1 MSNKKQMLY
10 TPEGYKVLTDE
21 LDYLK
26 TVRRE
31 EIKEAI
37 AVAKGFGDLSENA
50 EYDEA
55 RNDQAKT
62 EARIKELEELV
73 ANAVIVDETK
83 IDNSIVSLGSVVTV
97 YDVEED
103 EEIKYSIVGSNEANP
118 MEHKISDQSPI
129 GKALMGA
136 KAGDTVTVESPS
148 GYVIA
153 SAALLF
159 ILPIVIAALFYGAVY
174 MVYPEYAPIGAL
186 CGVILCYAVI
196 FLIEKITKKKKILM

>member
-10 TPEGYKVLTDE
+10 TQEGYKALTDE

-55 RNDQAKT
+55 RNEQAKT
-62 EARIKELEELV
+62 EARISELEELV
-73 ANAVIVDETK
+73 ENAVIVDESK
-83 IDNSIVSLGSVVTV
+83 IDTGIVSLGSVVTV

-118 MEHKISDQSPI
+118 MEGKISDQSPI
-129 GKALMGA
+129 GRALMGA
-136 KAGDTVTVESPS
+136 KAGDTVVVEVP
-148 GYVIA
+148 
-153 SAALLF
+153 
-159 ILPIVIAALFYGAVY
+159 YGTIHMEIKEVARRG
-174 MVYPEYAPIGAL
+174 EQ
-186 CGVILCYAVI
+186 
-196 FLIEKITKKKKILM
+196 

>member
-1 MSNKKQMLY
+1 MANNKQMLY
-10 TPEGYKVLTDE
+10 TAEGYKVLTDE

-55 RNDQAKT
+55 RNEQAKT

-73 ANAVIVDETK
+73 ANAVIVDESKLDT
-83 IDNSIVSLGSVVTV
+83 SVVSLGSLVTV

-103 EEIKYSIVGSNEANP
+103 EEITYSIVGSNEANP
-118 MEHKISDQSPI
+118 MDHKISDQSPI
-129 GKALMGA
+129 GKVLMGA
-136 KAGDTVTVESPS
+136 KAGETVVVEVP
-148 GYVIA
+148 
-153 SAALLF
+153 
-159 ILPIVIAALFYGAVY
+159 YGTIHMEIKNVTR
-174 MVYPEYAPIGAL
+174 
-186 CGVILCYAVI
+186 
-196 FLIEKITKKKKILM
+196 K

>member
-1 MSNKKQMLY
+1 MSNNKQMLY

-26 TVRRE
+26 TTRRE

-55 RNDQAKT
+55 RNEQAKT

-73 ANAVIVDETK
+73 ANAVVVDETK
-83 IDNSIVSLGSVVTV
+83 LDTSVVSLGSVVTV

-103 EEIKYSIVGSNEANP
+103 EDITYSIVGSNEANP

-136 KAGDTVTVESPS
+136 KAGDTVIIEVP
-148 GYVIA
+148 
-153 SAALLF
+153 
-159 ILPIVIAALFYGAVY
+159 YGT
-174 MVYPEYAPIGAL
+174 IH
-186 CGVILCYAVI
+186 
-196 FLIEKITKKKKILM
+196 IEIKEVSRK